1 MGRLRINKVYKWEF
15 ASGKENAEDWVCYC
29 SETEEERRKR
39 PGCLWKDWEKQE
51 VSAQKYV
58 SITIPLKLTG
68 GISVNSKRS
77 TDHDRPEEADF
88 EQLTIQQIF
97 ENGEEKQ
104 SVPVIPG
111 TSWAGAVRSRTKKLL
126 KDLNCSE
133 EAAERMI
140 NGWFGHVDVKAG
152 KDKKTAQQSMIV
164 IGESVLKNSV
174 PLVTTRNKIN
184 RFSAATVDGALYTEK
199 AYFGGETQLE
209 IKIRKDKENCYQ
221 LLAAM
226 LSFVAADIVRG
237 YLSVGGQTAI
247 GRGIFEGNGPV
258 TGTISE
264 QDMELYKKQLA
275 SMIQEGVC

>member
-1 MGRLRINKVYKWEF
+1 
-15 ASGKENAEDWVCYC
+15 
-29 SETEEERRKR
+29 
-39 PGCLWKDWEKQE
+39 
-51 VSAQKYV
+51 
-58 SITIPLKLTG
+58 
-68 GISVNSKRS
+68 
-77 TDHDRPEEADF
+77 
-88 EQLTIQQIF
+88 
-97 ENGEEKQ
+97 
-104 SVPVIPG
+104 
-111 TSWAGAVRSRTKKLL
+111 
-126 KDLNCSE
+126 
-133 EAAERMI
+133 
-140 NGWFGHVDVKAG
+140 
-152 KDKKTAQQSMIV
+152 MIV

-264 QDMELYKKQLA
+264 QDMELYQKQLA
-275 SMIQEGVC
+275 AMIQKGVC